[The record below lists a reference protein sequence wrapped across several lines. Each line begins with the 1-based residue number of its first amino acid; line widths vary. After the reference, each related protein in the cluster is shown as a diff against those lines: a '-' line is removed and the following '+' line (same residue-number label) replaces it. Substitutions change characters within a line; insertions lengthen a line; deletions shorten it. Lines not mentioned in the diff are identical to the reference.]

1 LRAVALKTLFHRTR
15 IPRRTR
21 LLTRAM
27 SKTAKASRLRSGI
40 DQALLARSCFRR
52 LICSAAM
59 IRASV
64 REFAAET
71 FKPVGASV
79 TTK

>member
-1 LRAVALKTLFHRTR
+1 LVVALETFSTAHV
-15 IPRRTR
+15 PRRTR
-21 LLTRAM
+21 LLARAM
-27 SKTAKASRLRSGI
+27 SKTAKLQGFAAE
-40 DQALLARSCFRR
+40 ALLARSCFRR